1 MNIDGEGNVIKEKP
15 KPLNTPSNH
24 SNPMLSYK
32 KKPVT
37 DFKNINEYIPNQN
50 IVYNSKI
57 IDKLEDKMT
66 NHVIKLN

>member
-15 KPLNTPSNH
+15 KPLNTPSNPN
-24 SNPMLSYK
+24 NPMLPYK
-32 KKPVT
+32 KKTST

-57 IDKLEDKMT
+57 INKLEDKMN
-66 NHVIKLN
+66 NHIIKLN